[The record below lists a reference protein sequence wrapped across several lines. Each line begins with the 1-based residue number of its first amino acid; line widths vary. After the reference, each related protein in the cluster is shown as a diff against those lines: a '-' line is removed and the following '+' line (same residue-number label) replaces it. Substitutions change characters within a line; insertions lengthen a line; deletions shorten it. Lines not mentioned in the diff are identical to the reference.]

1 MGVKPG
7 LSPGNK
13 RHRTDQK
20 CIQNLCLKTNEKALS
35 DDLDVDGGVIF
46 KQIFKDWRERM

>member
-7 LSPGNK
+7 LSPRNK

-20 CIQNLCLKTNEKALS
+20 SYKFFCLKTKERDLF
-35 DDLDVDGGVIF
+35 DDLGVDGGVIL
-46 KQIFKDWRERM
+46 KQIFKDWRERT